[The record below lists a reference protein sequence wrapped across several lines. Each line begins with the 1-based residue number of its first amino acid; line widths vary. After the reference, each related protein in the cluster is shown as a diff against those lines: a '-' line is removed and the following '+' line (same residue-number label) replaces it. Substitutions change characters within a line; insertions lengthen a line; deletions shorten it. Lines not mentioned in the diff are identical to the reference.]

1 MCRVQVEG
9 LKHENDKKATLE
21 ATVRTAEYA
30 LVQNGQVGGRRHRN
44 PQQGAGTTSAP
55 ASEPRAA
62 YAVFPQRLWPMYA
75 TQIKKG
81 ESQWFWVTLQSDPKT
96 AVPGMYTGRVV
107 ITSDQGKAVLPLK
120 VKVLPIRLL
129 DMQQA
134 GLLMGGCVTGLLS
147 RHEMAMMPKYNHNMI
162 NLWLS
167 GVSPRIIPKGKD
179 DFDLDF
185 TLLDDFMTQMK
196 AAGLVA
202 NVWFLGGDPYGF
214 PLTAHFEK
222 QLATE
227 VLGLTNEQ
235 YYNLVDKDRNNIAPH
250 WYR

>member
-1 MCRVQVEG
+1 M
-9 LKHENDKKATLE
+9 
-21 ATVRTAEYA
+21 
-30 LVQNGQVGGRRHRN
+30 
-44 PQQGAGTTSAP
+44 
-55 ASEPRAA
+55 
-62 YAVFPQRLWPMYA
+62 
-75 TQIKKG
+75 
-81 ESQWFWVTLQSDPKT
+81 
-96 AVPGMYTGRVV
+96 
-107 ITSDQGKAVLPLK
+107 LPLK
-120 VKVLPIRLL
+120 VKVLPIHLL

-214 PLTAHFEK
+214 PMTAHFERH
-222 QLATE
+222 LATE

-235 YYNLVDKDRNNIAPH
+235 YYKLVDKDRDNIPPQSVPLMKKWVAKVMTHAKAHGWPEQILTPFDEPAK
-250 WYR
+250 WCRRRAQESAICPQPAGDGYGAVDQTAL